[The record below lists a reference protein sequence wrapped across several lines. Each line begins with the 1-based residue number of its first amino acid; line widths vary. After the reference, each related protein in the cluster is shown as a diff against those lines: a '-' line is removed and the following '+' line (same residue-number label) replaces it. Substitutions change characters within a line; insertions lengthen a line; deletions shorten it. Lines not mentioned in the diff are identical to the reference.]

1 MPGRRDRALTE
12 PVVSCVFV
20 CHDGHGRV
28 LLARRGAGARDEPGA
43 WDCGAGALEH
53 GEEFEAAV
61 AREVKEEY
69 ATDARTVTTL
79 GVRNVLRGE
88 PVSHWVAVVFAVA
101 VEPDAVSI
109 GEPHKFDALGWFPLD
124 ALPSPR
130 HSQLDD
136 TLKMFGRWLAA
147 EPMG

>member
-1 MPGRRDRALTE
+1 M
-12 PVVSCVFV
+12 
-20 CHDGHGRV
+20 
-28 LLARRGAGARDEPGA
+28 
-43 WDCGAGALEH
+43 
-53 GEEFEAAV
+53 

-69 ATDARTVTTL
+69 ATDARAVTTL

-88 PVSHWVAVVFAVA
+88 PVSHWVAVLFA
-101 VEPDAVSI
+101 VEPGTVEI

-136 TLKMFGRWLAA
+136 TLEMFGTWLAA
-147 EPMG
+147 ERLE